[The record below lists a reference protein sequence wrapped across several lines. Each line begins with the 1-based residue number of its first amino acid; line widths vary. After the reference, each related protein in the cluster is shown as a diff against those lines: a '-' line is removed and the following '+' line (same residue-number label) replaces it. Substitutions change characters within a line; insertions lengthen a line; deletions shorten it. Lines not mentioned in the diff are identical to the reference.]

1 LGLGI
6 FAYALIWLAPDSFVW
21 YGWPFAQIAHPLL
34 FYPAWA
40 RFTAA
45 LGFGVG
51 AVLLMAI
58 GWLI

>member
-1 LGLGI
+1 M
-6 FAYALIWLAPDSFVW
+6 
-21 YGWPFAQIAHPLL
+21 L

-45 LGFGVG
+45 LGFGAG
-51 AVLLMAI
+51 AILLMAI